1 MMNFKSVTNSEPQ
14 VRSNPALRQVNEQ
27 SGFQKRLSALL
38 EPTPL
43 PFPTFQI
50 AKEGSQFAL
59 RQHPHYA
66 WIRPARLRP
75 QWLVLSDDLPLMIVD
90 SRDSRRTYSI
100 RIPFDK
106 RRVQHTGPIVCEA
119 AWDPQDHILWIWDVI
134 VWERAVV
141 WNTVPYSRRWELVK
155 EVVAHI
161 LDCGHPMSDAE
172 VSVPTWQTLA
182 SLKELQDLDPAMS
195 IDFQPEKAGQR
206 RHVFLIQH
214 NGPAFRPESHAERQM
229 VALANAKLVKKSL
242 PIPPAL
248 PIARKHVDT
257 PPQPII
263 VKEPVVESAPAPAPA
278 PSPSSS
284 KVSSSTE
291 KHTVGRIHKDTYS
304 KLPDTYR
311 IRSVV
316 DSSDLGL
323 AAVRSLAMSK
333 QLRLALQS
341 AESVLCEL
349 QWFEPFQKYEIKKI
363 YT

>member
-1 MMNFKSVTNSEPQ
+1 
-14 VRSNPALRQVNEQ
+14 
-27 SGFQKRLSALL
+27 
-38 EPTPL
+38 
-43 PFPTFQI
+43 
-50 AKEGSQFAL
+50 
-59 RQHPHYA
+59 
-66 WIRPARLRP
+66 
-75 QWLVLSDDLPLMIVD
+75 
-90 SRDSRRTYSI
+90 
-100 RIPFDK
+100 
-106 RRVQHTGPIVCEA
+106 
-119 AWDPQDHILWIWDVI
+119 
-134 VWERAVV
+134 
-141 WNTVPYSRRWELVK
+141 
-155 EVVAHI
+155 
-161 LDCGHPMSDAE
+161 
-172 VSVPTWQTLA
+172 
-182 SLKELQDLDPAMS
+182 LKELQDFDPAMS

-242 PIPPAL
+242 PIPPSL
-248 PIARKHVDT
+248 PIAQKQVVT

-263 VKEPVVESAPAPAPA
+263 VKEPVVESAPAPTPT
-278 PSPSSS
+278 PSSS

-333 QLRLALQS
+333 QLRLALQT
-341 AESVLCEL
+341 ADSVLCEL

-363 YT
+363 HT